1 MNEEISKAEFLI
13 DFLCSELGSEVYK
26 NSVREVNA
34 NDRPDY
40 LINFASGLWKHIQ
53 EEKDNEEKDNEWKY
67 E

>member
-1 MNEEISKAEFLI
+1 MDEEMSKVEFLI
-13 DFLCSELGSEVYK
+13 DFICSELASEVYK

-40 LINFASGLWKHIQ
+40 LINFANSLWKHIQ
-53 EEKDNEEKDNEWKY
+53 QENDNEEKDNEWKY